1 MTDIE
6 LRKQLKS
13 LLEGTFGHR
22 QFRPGQEP
30 VVVHVAAGGDALVV
44 MPTGAGKSLCF
55 QLPALHREGVAVVV
69 SPLIALMKDQVDA
82 LTEVGVSTTFINSSI
97 PQAEQRE
104 RMERVLRGEIDLLY
118 VAPERFRGGGFT
130 RRLAEAPIALFVV
143 DEAHCLSQWGHDFRP
158 DYLRLGEV
166 RKALGCPPTLACTA
180 TATKQVRDDI
190 LGSLELPDPG
200 IFVTGF
206 DRTNLRLSVLPA
218 RSRAHKEELLDAEM
232 ARFGRPAL
240 VYCATRRSVESVAKR
255 LAGAGERVDAYH
267 AGLDSAER
275 TRIQDDFMKGRTPVV
290 VATNAF
296 GMGIDRADIRGVLH
310 FDIPRTIEAYY
321 QEIGRA
327 GRDGSPSDA
336 TLLFRPQDRGIQE
349 FFIDGAHPPEWV
361 VIGTWEV
368 LEQSGQDSVFA
379 SHQAIAEQI
388 GNGATDRTVGSSLV
402 VLEREGWLRRLSVR
416 EGLTQVTFFPASPDL
431 VPTRKGL
438 PRSLWEELGRL
449 RARGGHPVE
458 RDRYGAP
465 PPRGTAELWGPS
477 WTPPLRGRPP
487 SGRSASLRS
496 CSGSFDQVGADAP
509 GPELPPPLPS
519 LPDFIPVHLPT
530 LAEDLDAVRGQMAG
544 ALRRLEGLRLLRVEH
559 GERCSGARLLR
570 RGQEFDL
577 DFKPLRIRRAHELGK
592 LDRMI
597 AYAELEAC
605 RRRCILDYFGEIP
618 DYDGCGTCDV
628 CRRGGA
634 AVVVAKPLV
643 GEAETIARKALACI
657 ARMGNGHSTSV
668 VCKVLTGSAAKTIT
682 VAGWHKLSTHGILKH
697 LTQDEVSDVLR
708 ALVRAGC
715 LVETEVSR
723 NLRGTDRRWRVL
735 NLSQLGARVMR
746 QQEPDFAMV
755 FPDVGPLA
763 RKSVNAG
770 ASLRQR
776 VARADAELDLEG
788 RALFDKLRQI
798 RGVLARDEGVPAYTM
813 GGNRLLREIARSR
826 PASKAE
832 MMALKGCG
840 ERMFDKVG
848 RHFLEVVEAFDG

>member
-1 MTDIE
+1 MTDTE
-6 LRKQLKS
+6 LRTQLKS

-30 VVVHVAAGGDALVV
+30 VVVHVASGGDALVV
-44 MPTGAGKSLCF
+44 MPTGAGKSLCY
-55 QLPALHREGVAVVV
+55 QLPALHRDGVAVVV

-82 LTEVGVSTTFINSSI
+82 LQAAGVATTFINSSI
-97 PQAEQRE
+97 PADAQRE
-104 RMERVLRGEIDLLY
+104 RMERVLAGEVDLLY
-118 VAPERFRGGGFT
+118 VAPERFRGGGFA
-130 RRLAEAPIALFVV
+130 RRLSGAPIALFVI

-166 RKALGCPPTLACTA
+166 RKTLGSPPTLACTA
-180 TATKQVRDDI
+180 TATAQVRDDI
-190 LGSLELPDPG
+190 LGSLELDDPG

-206 DRTNLRLSVLPA
+206 DRTNLRLAVLPA

-232 ARFGRPAL
+232 ARMGRPAL

-267 AGLDSAER
+267 AGLDPAER
-275 TRIQDDFMKGRTPVV
+275 TRVQDAFMKGRTPVV

-310 FDIPRTIEAYY
+310 FDVPRTIEAYY

-327 GRDGSPSDA
+327 GRDGRPSDA

-361 VIGTWEV
+361 VIGTWEL
-368 LEQSGQDSVFA
+368 LEQAGQDSVFA
-379 SHQAIAEQI
+379 SHKSLAEQT
-388 GNGATDRTVGSSLV
+388 GNGATDRMVSSALV
-402 VLEREGWLRRLSVR
+402 VLEREGWLRRLPVR
-416 EGLTQVTFFPASPDL
+416 EGLTQVTFFPADPDL
-431 VPTRKGL
+431 APTRQGL
-438 PRSLWEELGRL
+438 PRSLWKELGRL

-458 RDRYGAP
+458 LDRYGAP
-465 PPRGTAELWGPS
+465 PPRGTAEF
-477 WTPPLRGRPP
+477 
-487 SGRSASLRS
+487 
-496 CSGSFDQVGADAP
+496 FDSVGADRPREEQPMFAP
-509 GPELPPPLPS
+509 M
-519 LPDFIPVHLPT
+519 LPDAVPVHLPT
-530 LAEDLDAVRGQMAG
+530 LAEALGVVRGQLAG
-544 ALRRLEGLRLLRVEH
+544 ALRRLESLGLIRTEH

-577 DFKPLRIRRAHELGK
+577 DFRPLRQRRAHELGK

-605 RRRCILDYFGEIP
+605 RRRSILEYFGERP
-618 DYDGCGTCDV
+618 DYERCGGCDV

-634 AVVVAKPLV
+634 AVVVAKPLA
-643 GEAETIARKALACI
+643 GEAETIARKALACV
-657 ARMGNGHSTSV
+657 ARMGNGHSASV
-668 VCKVLTGSAAKTIT
+668 VAKVLCGSAARTIT
-682 VAGWHKLSTHGILKH
+682 LAGWHKLSTHGLLGD
-697 LTQDEVSDVLR
+697 LTQDEVADVLR

-723 NLRGTDRRWRVL
+723 NLRGTERRWRVL

-763 RKSVNAG
+763 RKPANAG
-770 ASLRQR
+770 AALRQR
-776 VARADAELDLEG
+776 VASADAGLDLEE
-788 RALFDKLRQI
+788 RALYDKLREV
-798 RGVLARDEGVPAYTM
+798 RGALARDEGVPAYTM
-813 GGNRLLREIARSR
+813 GGNRLLREIARAR

-840 ERMFDKVG
+840 EKMYDKVG
-848 RHFLEVVEAFDG
+848 CRFLEVIEAFGA